1 MTATIG
7 ICNNI
12 DGLLFGM
19 TTFVISVIVGFF
31 DWFVMFKEMGYIVKD
46 RRCGLG

>member
-12 DGLLFGM
+12 DGLPFGF
-19 TTFVISVIVGFF
+19 TTVVILVIIGFF
-31 DWFVMFKEMGYIVKD
+31 DRFAMFKEMCYIVKD
-46 RRCGLG
+46 RRYGLG

>member
-12 DGLLFGM
+12 DGLLFGL
-19 TTFVISVIVGFF
+19 TTFVIPVIVGLL
-31 DWFVMFKEMGYIVKD
+31 DWFVMFKEMCYIVKD
-46 RRCGLG
+46 RRYGLG